1 MDDVR
6 IRLARD
12 RADFESCV
20 RLQREGWGLADVE
33 ITSAIQLIATTW
45 AGGLVHLAE
54 TAAGGAVGF
63 AYAFPALRGGVAHLH
78 SDMRAVRPEPQRRG
92 RGEERRG
99 ARRA

>member
-20 RLQREGWGLADVE
+20 RLQREVWGLADVE
-33 ITSAIQLIATTW
+33 ITSAIQLIATAW

-54 TAAGGAVGF
+54 TAAGVAVGF

-78 SDMRAVRPEPQRRG
+78 SDMLAGRPAPPKRRG
-92 RGEERRG
+92 GVQLQW
-99 ARRA
+99 A